1 MGYHTFEASNA
12 ENLEDASKRYRF
24 VSREE
29 LLWALDLTGSERVA
43 DLGSGTGFYTDD
55 VAPHADHVYAVDM
68 QEAMHEF
75 YREKGVPENTELVTS
90 DVASLP
96 FASDHLDAAVST
108 MTYHEF
114 AGDQALSEL
123 ERVLGPGGRLVIADW
138 AAEGSGED
146 GPSLDERYATDDVT
160 SGLRN
165 AGFEIEFVAT
175 RPETLLV
182 VGVTDE

>member
-1 MGYHTFEASNA
+1 MGYHTFDASKA
-12 ENLEDASKRYRF
+12 ENLEDASARYRF

-29 LLWALDLTGSERVA
+29 LLWALELTGSERVA
-43 DLGSGTGFYTDD
+43 DLGSGTGFYTDE
-55 VAPHADHVYAVDM
+55 VAPHTAHVYAVDV

-90 DVASLP
+90 DVDDLP

-114 AGDQALSEL
+114 VSDQALSEL
-123 ERVLGPGGRLVIADW
+123 ERVLRPGGRLVIADW
-138 AAEGSGED
+138 AADGSGAD
-146 GPSLDERYATDDVT
+146 GPSLDERFATDEVT
-160 SGLRN
+160 SGLRD
-165 AGFEIEFVAT
+165 AGFDIDFVAT

-182 VGVTDE
+182 VGVSNE